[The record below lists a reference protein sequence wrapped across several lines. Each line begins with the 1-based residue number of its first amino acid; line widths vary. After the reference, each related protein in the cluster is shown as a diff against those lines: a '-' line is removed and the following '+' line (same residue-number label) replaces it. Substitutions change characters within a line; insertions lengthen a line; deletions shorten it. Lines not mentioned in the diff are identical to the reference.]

1 MRIAI
6 QLFSLFVENSKPFW
20 RSSAYNFRYTAKYS
34 NKMAN
39 KTALLLISDGSE
51 EMEAVI
57 TADVLRRA
65 EVCKIII
72 CYNLKYTIYYILYTV
87 LE

>member
-1 MRIAI
+1 
-6 QLFSLFVENSKPFW
+6 
-20 RSSAYNFRYTAKYS
+20 
-34 NKMAN
+34 MAN

-57 TADVLRRA
+57 TADVLRRG

-72 CYNLKYTIYYILYTV
+72 RYNLKYTIYYILYIIYYTLYMV
-87 LE
+87 LEWNTF